1 MRCFI
6 DYYYIE
12 NVKAEFSIPNDFQ
25 KLVKDLIGNES
36 DSFFASLQ
44 SDSPTSVRYNREK
57 LNSPRNSQ
65 PVPWTESGVYL
76 DERPVFTLDPLLH
89 AGCYYVQEASSMFLE
104 QVVKTAIGDS
114 QKIIALDLCAAPGG
128 KSTHLL
134 SLMSNESL
142 LVSNEVIRSRVPIL
156 IENLQ
161 KWGNPNVIVTNNDP
175 AGFQRLPSFFDLV
188 VVDAPCSGEGLF
200 RKDNE
205 AMREWSLANV
215 ELCSSR
221 QRRILSD
228 VWPSLKP
235 GGVLIYSTCTYNLEE
250 DEKNMKWLS
259 QEKDVESLRIQISP
273 DWGIKEI
280 EHSGLFAYKFFP
292 HRVKGEGFFISAM
305 RKKGEAISGT
315 LPKQRR
321 NLGTVSKS
329 EVGQIEGW
337 FVKENDLGLFKFNDQ
352 INAIPANTFQIV
364 KLLSSILNVQVAGTP
379 IAAIKHNKMVPE
391 HAFALSKLINRNNF
405 IQTEL
410 GYDDAIKYLRRDNL
424 QIVTYQKGFSLVT
437 HQYHPIGWL
446 NLLGNRI
453 NNLYPSNWRIRM
465 NPNQH
470 Q

>member
-1 MRCFI
+1 MRSFI

-12 NVKAEFSIPNDFQ
+12 NVNESFSIPNDFQ
-25 KLVKDLIGNES
+25 KLIKDLIGNES

-44 SDSPTSVRYNREK
+44 SDSPTSVRYNRDK
-57 LNSPRNSQ
+57 FDLPLGLQR
-65 PVPWTESGVYL
+65 VPWADSGVYL
-76 DERPVFTLDPLLH
+76 DKRPVFTLDPHLH
-89 AGCYYVQEASSMFLE
+89 AGRYYVQEASSMFLE
-104 QVVKTAIGDS
+104 QAVKTAIGDN

-134 SLMSNESL
+134 SLISDNSL

-161 KWGNPNVIVTNNDP
+161 KWGNPNVIVTSNDP
-175 AGFQRLPSFFDLV
+175 AGFQRLPSFFDLI

-205 AMREWSLANV
+205 AMKEWSLANV

-250 DEKNMKWLS
+250 DEKNIEWLS
-259 QEKDVESLRIQISP
+259 QQNNVESLRVPISP

-280 EHSGLFAYKFFP
+280 DHKGLFAYKFFP
-292 HRVKGEGFFISAM
+292 HRVTGEGFFISVLQ
-305 RKKGEAISGT
+305 RKSGAT
-315 LPKQRR
+315 SRNLPKQNRR
-321 NLGTVSKS
+321 LGKLSKS
-329 EVGQIEGW
+329 EVALLDGW
-337 FVKENDLGLFKFNDQ
+337 IAKDGVLEVFKFNDQ
-352 INAIPANTFQIV
+352 INAIPTNTFQIV
-364 KLLSSILNVQVAGTP
+364 ELLSSILNVQVAGTP
-379 IAAIKHNKMVPE
+379 VATVKHNKMVPE
-391 HAFALSKLINRNNF
+391 HAFALSKCINRDNF

-410 GYDDAIKYLRRDNL
+410 GFDDAIKYLRRDNL
-424 QIVTYQKGFSLVT
+424 QIDTNQKGFSLVT
-437 HQYHPIGWL
+437 YQNQPIGWL
-446 NLLGNRI
+446 NLLGNRV